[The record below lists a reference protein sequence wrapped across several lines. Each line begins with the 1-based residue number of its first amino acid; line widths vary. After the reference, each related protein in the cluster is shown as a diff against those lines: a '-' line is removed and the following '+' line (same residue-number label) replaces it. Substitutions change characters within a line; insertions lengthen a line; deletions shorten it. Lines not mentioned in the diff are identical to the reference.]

1 MRKFTFIYTPTID
14 YEFMQQ
20 RPQRLMEQF
29 ARAGHQV
36 YYINVN
42 QSNLPPRIVEPN
54 LTVLYSYDQIHSMP
68 KYYPVVLWMSW
79 AKTHDWI
86 EKINPHI
93 AVYDCLDD
101 FADWR
106 EFEKIIVNKVDLVTT
121 TAEKLYDK
129 MTKVHDE
136 VIMVKNACEYEKF
149 NNVNEAKD
157 PKDWP
162 MGFSNP
168 VIGYVGALGH
178 WVDSELIIKL
188 AQKNKVVLIGPEFGM
203 KKISHPNIAQL
214 GMKDYKTLPGYIKNM
229 DVLIIPFLLNDITNA
244 TNPIKMYEYL
254 ATGKPVVTT
263 ALPEALLYKEV
274 YTSKND
280 NEFIHLTEKA
290 LKGYFNS
297 PELVSARKKIAMNNS
312 WKNRYEVIY
321 SKLCEIFN
329 KKGEK

>member
-1 MRKFTFIYTPTID
+1 MQKFTFIYTPTID

-42 QSNLPPRIVEPN
+42 QSNLAPKVVEPN

-68 KYYPVVLWMSW
+68 KNYPIVLWMSW

-86 EKINPHI
+86 EKIKPAI
-93 AVYDCLDD
+93 SVYDCLDD

-129 MTKVHDE
+129 MIKVHKK
-136 VIMVKNACEYEKF
+136 VIMIKNACEFEKF
-149 NNVNEAKD
+149 NNVENTQD
-157 PKDWP
+157 PSDWP
-162 MGFSNP
+162 NEFSKS

-178 WVDSELIIKL
+178 WVDSELLLKL
-188 AQKNKVVLIGPEFGM
+188 AKNHKIVLIGPEFGM

-214 GMKDYKTLPGYIKNM
+214 GMKDYKTLPGYIKKM

-254 ATGKPVVTT
+254 ATGKPIVTT

-274 YTSKND
+274 YASYTD
-280 NEFIHLTEKA
+280 EDFINLVNNA
-290 LKGYFNS
+290 LNGAFNS
-297 PELVSARKKIAMNNS
+297 NELVSARKKIAMNNS
-312 WKNRYEVIY
+312 WKNRYEIAY
-321 SKLCEIFN
+321 KALYEILN
-329 KKGEK
+329 EKGEK